1 MNPTYAPTRRRVR
14 TAQDIT
20 RGLGAAAA
28 LVAFVVGLPLVL
40 AVVAPL
46 SWPQSG
52 PTWESI
58 RTALTRPD
66 DGSLLLDV
74 IVVIAWLAWAAFSA
88 SVTVEVAASLRHVR
102 APSIPML
109 GWFQRGAAML
119 VTTTGLVLSTA
130 APSLATGVTPV
141 AAAPVSAAD
150 VAPSTMTGL
159 SEPMTATPAAVTRLP
174 AAMTAM
180 EAAGAAHEEA
190 DRHPVI
196 TAARGDTLWSLAER
210 HLGSGHRFTEI
221 RDLNLGRPQP
231 DGGAL
236 TDAHWIYP
244 GWQLWLPADAT
255 NLPAL
260 AATSE
265 ARLGPGATAGVHEV
279 VAGDTLWEI
288 AAAHLGDGARYP
300 EIFDLNAGV
309 TQNGG
314 SGLTDPD
321 LIRPGWRLALPVPAE
336 VVSSAPLESPP
347 TVPAQNTLADS
358 PETATSRAP
367 APPPSAQQHDG
378 ASRPAVGV
386 QATVPSAPDVDG
398 GVEDDDAEDARPTR
412 LFLGL
417 TGLAALGVI
426 GELARR
432 RHLQHRTRRTGERI
446 PLPPPGSP
454 TEEAERTLRTATTPL
469 SIPQL
474 KTSLLNLASRAYA
487 AERDLPRIGTL
498 MLSDE
503 TIELHLVND
512 DSDPIP
518 PYEAAGPR
526 TWSAPTAALADD
538 VPIDDDPGRPEPY
551 PALVTV
557 GHTDSAT
564 VIVNLEAA
572 GTLVVAGDPTGAS
585 DVLRAL
591 VTELATSD
599 LTGRIGLI
607 AGPQFAGLA
616 AACDPARLQCVDPGD
631 LTAQHVS
638 RSAAITGVLGAIG
651 VDDTLEARSDRSG
664 GDTWLPVTYVDEAE
678 DAQWTPPAA
687 WSGSVL
693 LTTAH
698 RAGWTLTV
706 ASHGSANLDGDGIH
720 FVPSRLTDAD
730 LRRIVDLLA
739 AAAPGPGPDGTA
751 NNVICDEMAEALA
764 AIPASRAVHS
774 EGSSDTSGRTLQV
787 NVLGPIEIV
796 GLPEGARPLGKR
808 SIELLVYLALRGK
821 ATGSELDEV
830 LWRGRRVENQ
840 TRNSLLYRTRQ
851 RVGVAHLPPVDADGY
866 YRLGREVACDWT
878 AFQDLVRR
886 GYAEGEKGRDALQDA
901 LKFVRDRPLCGLAGA
916 DYAWAENDIQEMISA
931 IVDAA
936 HVLSASLLAAGKH
949 QGALSAA
956 TRGLLAEPC
965 SERLY
970 DDAIR
975 AARGR
980 GDADEAE
987 RLTSRLRATLESLD
1001 PEYVG

>member
-1 MNPTYAPTRRRVR
+1 MNPTYAPTRRRIR

-20 RGLGAAAA
+20 RGLVAAAA
-28 LVAFVVGLPLVL
+28 LIAFVVGLPLAL

-52 PTWESI
+52 PTWESM
-58 RTALTRPD
+58 RTVLTRPD

-88 SVTVEVAASLRHVR
+88 SVIVEVAASLRHVR
-102 APSIPML
+102 APSIPLL

-130 APSLATGVTPV
+130 APSLATGMTTVV
-141 AAAPVSAAD
+141 AAPVSAAD
-150 VAPSTMTGL
+150 VAPSTMTGS
-159 SEPMTATPAAVTRLP
+159 SEPMTATPAAVTRFP
-174 AAMTAM
+174 AAMTATK
-180 EAAGAAHEEA
+180 AAGAAHEEA
-190 DRHPVI
+190 DQHSVI

-210 HLGSGHRFTEI
+210 HLGSGHRYTEI
-221 RDLNLGRPQP
+221 RDLNLGRPQF
-231 DGGAL
+231 DGRAL

-244 GWQLWLPADAT
+244 GWQLRLPVDAT

-265 ARLGPGATAGVHEV
+265 ARRDLGATPSVHEV
-279 VAGDTLWEI
+279 VAGDTLWDI
-288 AAAHLGDGARYP
+288 AAARLGDGARYP

-309 TQNGG
+309 TQHGG
-314 SGLTDPD
+314 GGLTDPD
-321 LIRPGWRLALPVPAE
+321 LIRPGWRLVLPVAADA
-336 VVSSAPLESPP
+336 VTSASLESPP
-347 TVPAQNTLADS
+347 TVPAQTTLADS
-358 PETATSRAP
+358 PERATSRAP
-367 APPPSAQQHDG
+367 EPPSAQQHDG
-378 ASRPAVGV
+378 AAKPGVGV
-386 QATVPSAPDVDG
+386 QAPVPSAADVDG
-398 GVEDDDAEDARPTR
+398 GEDDAAEDPEPATR

-454 TEEAERTLRTATTPL
+454 TDEAERTLRTATTPL

-487 AERDLPRIGTL
+487 AERDLPRVGTL
-498 MLSDE
+498 VLSDE
-503 TIELHLVND
+503 ALELHLVND
-512 DSDPIP
+512 DEDPIAP
-518 PYEAAGPR
+518 FEAIGPR
-526 TWSAPTAALADD
+526 IWSVPTAALAADE
-538 VPIDDDPGRPEPY
+538 PIEDDPDRPEPY

-572 GTLVVAGDPTGAS
+572 GTLVVAGELTAAA
-585 DVLRAL
+585 DVLRAM

-631 LTAQHVS
+631 FASQHGS
-638 RSAAITGVLGAIG
+638 RSAAIAAVLGAIG
-651 VDDTLEARSDRSG
+651 VDDTLEARSDRAG
-664 GDTWLPVTYVDEAE
+664 GDTWLPVAYVDEAE
-678 DAQWTPPAA
+678 DTEWTPPAA

-693 LTTAH
+693 LTTAQ
-698 RAGWTLTV
+698 RAGWTLAL
-706 ASHGSANLDGDGIH
+706 ASDGSAHLDVDGIH
-720 FVPSRLTDAD
+720 FEPSQLTDAD
-730 LRRIVDLLA
+730 LGRIVDLLA
-739 AAAPGPGPDGTA
+739 AAAPRPEPDGTA
-751 NNVICDEMAEALA
+751 NHVISDAMAEALA

-774 EGSSDTSGRTLQV
+774 ESSSDTSGQTLQV
-787 NVLGPIEIV
+787 NVLGPIEIL

-821 ATGSELDEV
+821 ATGPELDEV

-866 YRLGREVACDWT
+866 YRLGQDVRCDWT
-878 AFQDLVRR
+878 SFKDLVRR
-886 GYAEGEKGRDALQDA
+886 GYTERAVAGDALQEA
-901 LKFVRDRPLCGLAGA
+901 LTLVRDRPLCGLACA
-916 DYAWAENDIQEMISA
+916 DYAWAESDIQEMVSA

-936 HVLSASLLAAGKH
+936 HILSATLLAGGNH

-956 TRGLLAEPC
+956 TRGLRAEPC
-965 SERLY
+965 SEHLY

-1001 PEYVG
+1001 PEYAG